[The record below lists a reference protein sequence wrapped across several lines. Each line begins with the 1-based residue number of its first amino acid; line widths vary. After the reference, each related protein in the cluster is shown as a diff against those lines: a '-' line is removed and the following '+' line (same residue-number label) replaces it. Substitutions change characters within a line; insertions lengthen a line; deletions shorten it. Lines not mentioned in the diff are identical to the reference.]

1 MCFLLSVTG
10 SMSSLQ
16 PFCLENERSA
26 LLQFKHSFVINK
38 SASPDPSAC
47 SKEASWTLE
56 GGNSDCCSWNG
67 VECNEDTGQ

>member
-1 MCFLLSVTG
+1 
-10 SMSSLQ
+10 
-16 PFCLENERSA
+16 
-26 LLQFKHSFVINK
+26 LQFKDSFVINK